1 MGFFRI
7 ILKDTIME
15 KATTI
20 SPELERF
27 MELHKIPNLISLL
40 QIEDEI
46 LLGMAGFGWRMM
58 REVLELREPK

>member
-1 MGFFRI
+1 M
-7 ILKDTIME
+7 KSETIV
-15 KATTI
+15 

-27 MELHKIPNLISLL
+27 IELHKIPNLISLL

-58 REVLELREPK
+58 REVLELRESE